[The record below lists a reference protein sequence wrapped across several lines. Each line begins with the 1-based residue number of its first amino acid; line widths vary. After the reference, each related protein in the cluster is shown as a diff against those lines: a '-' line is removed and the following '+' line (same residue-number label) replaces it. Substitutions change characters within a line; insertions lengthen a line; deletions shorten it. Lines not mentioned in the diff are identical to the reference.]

1 MTLEPLLAASP
12 AIQIHTA
19 AALVALAL
27 GTVQVVRPKGGG
39 AHKWMGW
46 LWVALMAV
54 VALSSFG
61 IHELRLWGPWSPIH
75 ILSVITLVG
84 LWGAVRAVRQGRIS
98 DHRRIMMKLF
108 WLALIGAGAFTLV
121 PGRLLHQVVFG

>member
-19 AALVALAL
+19 AALAALAL
-27 GTVQVVRPKGGG
+27 GTVQVTRPKGSS

-75 ILSVITLVG
+75 LLSVITLVG

>member
-19 AALVALAL
+19 PALAAQAL
-27 GTVQVVRPKGGG
+27 RTLQVTRSKGSG
-39 AHKWMGW
+39 AHKRMGW

-75 ILSVITLVG
+75 LLSVITLVG

-121 PGRLLHQVVFG
+121 PGRLLHQVLFG

>member
-19 AALVALAL
+19 AALAALAL
-27 GTVQVVRPKGGG
+27 GTVQVMRPRGSGV
-39 AHKWMGW
+39 HKRMGW

-84 LWGAVRAVRQGRIS
+84 LWGAVRAVRQGRIL